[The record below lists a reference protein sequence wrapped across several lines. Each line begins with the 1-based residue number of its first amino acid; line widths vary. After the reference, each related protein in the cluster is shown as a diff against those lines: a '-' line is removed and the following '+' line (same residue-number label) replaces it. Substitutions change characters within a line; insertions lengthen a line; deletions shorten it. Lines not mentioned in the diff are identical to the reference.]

1 MLRRYAV
8 LLFRAQGLTPKA
20 WSLPFARRHFK
31 MLISEFASMNIKA
44 PANRGR
50 SLSAFGVFVV
60 LALALQACVS
70 IPPRNAVPKDL
81 VDMATIPG
89 GPEARLWGDAL
100 PADLDARI
108 ELMKK
113 QFAASS
119 DEDAYTRPR
128 YYLAISGGG
137 ANGAFGAGLLK
148 GWSESGTR
156 PEMWVVSGISTG
168 ALIAPFA
175 FLGSDYDDEL
185 EGLYTTLSTSDLV
198 KKRSLIKGLTSD
210 ALADTA
216 PMRELLQ
223 DVVDAEMIVEIAQEY
238 AKGRRLLIGTTNLDA
253 KRPVIWNIGAIAAV
267 GTDES
272 AQLIR
277 DVMLASAS
285 IPGMFP
291 PVRITVRVGEQ
302 VYDELHVDG
311 GVSSQVFLYPAQIDL
326 QAGAAAIGVTSDQSL
341 YVIRNGILDP
351 RWSEVRPKLG
361 SVMRASISTLIR
373 AQGMGDLY
381 RIYLGTKRDQMP
393 FRLAYIPAE
402 FDFKSAEAFDPKYMR
417 ALFDLAYELS
427 RNGYDWA
434 TSPPGIVLP

>member
-1 MLRRYAV
+1 
-8 LLFRAQGLTPKA
+8 
-20 WSLPFARRHFK
+20 
-31 MLISEFASMNIKA
+31 MNIKA
-44 PANRGR
+44 PVNSGR
-50 SLSAFGVFVV
+50 LLSAFGVFVV
-60 LALALQACVS
+60 LALALQGCVS
-70 IPPRNAVPKDL
+70 IPPRNPVPEEM
-81 VDMATIPG
+81 VEQATIPG
-89 GPEARLWGDAL
+89 GSEARLWGDAL
-100 PADLDARI
+100 PADIDRRI
-108 ELMKK
+108 ELFKE
-113 QFAASS
+113 QLEASG
-119 DEDAYTRPR
+119 DEDIYTRPR
-128 YYLAISGGG
+128 HYLAISGGG

-156 PEMWVVSGISTG
+156 PEMWIVTGISTG

-175 FLGSDYDDEL
+175 FLGSHYDDEL

-223 DVVDAEMIVEIAQEY
+223 EYIDEEMIAEIAQEY
-238 AKGRRLLIGTTNLDA
+238 GKGRRLLIGTTNLDA
-253 KRPVIWNIGAIAAV
+253 KRPVIWNIGAIAVV

-272 AQLIR
+272 ARLIR
-277 DVMLASAS
+277 DVILASAS

-291 PVRITVRVGEQ
+291 PIRITVRVGEQ
-302 VYDELHVDG
+302 VFDELHVDG

-326 QAGAAAIGVTSDQSL
+326 RAVATELGVTGDQTL

-381 RIYLGTKRDQMP
+381 RIYLGTKRDQIP
-393 FRLAYIPAE
+393 FRLAYIPAK
-402 FDFKSAEAFDPKYMR
+402 FDFKPEEAFDPKYMR
-417 ALFDLAYELS
+417 ALFDLAYEMS
-427 RNGYDWA
+427 RDGYEWA